1 MIQRWDRDPL
11 VQLLLCSGTLE
22 HVEEEDERELES
34 EYEVKEV
41 CLTPPLS
48 PTSESTSSSS
58 INSQSLSPQP
68 SSPTSLE
75 FPEDTRRLDEDFPDS
90 SALSLVDQDIE
101 EENDEELQQLQPQPL
116 LQCNAFAPWM
126 CVFDLDDENDTAD
139 PQLREGGASPS
150 SPAKQ
155 PLHLEPQP
163 PAETQSSLSTQNDS
177 DANPRRCGASASN
190 WLEDVHSGMMNQFFV
205 CLDPSYGR
213 VMTIDEER
221 VVTDEN
227 DPPSP
232 PNNHH
237 LPPALLPRSIPISS
251 SNNAPPC
258 QYFTNFATEHNVEAI
273 YLPVCLLHPDINRR
287 IFRSWA
293 FNLLMLGD
301 RSNFGYFVDVLSLT
315 PIYTSFLLTIHTQT
329 EDSGA
334 AAGNVGAQTRRRVA
348 PQATASMSLTPDAAA
363 ALTKKVQPKPHSG
376 VRHEESRAVTS
387 ADAQDIIQVKTPGA
401 DRSALKDLPALRDAP
416 PTKREE
422 LFVMKLKLCSV
433 IFSFDDPTAD
443 KRGKDMKRQTLLEL
457 VDYVNTPAGQKIFS
471 ESVMGDLMAMVSA
484 NVCRALPPATDDFDP
499 EEDEPV
505 LEPAWP
511 HLQVAYEFFL
521 RFIVS
526 SEVNAKAAKKY
537 VDQKFC
543 LQLVELFDSEDPRE
557 RDYLKTI
564 LHRIYG
570 KFMSHR
576 SFIRRAISNVF
587 YRFVYETERHNG
599 IGELLEILGSII
611 NGFAIPLKKEHLQF
625 LVRALIPLHKPKCV
639 ALYHQQLSYCIIQ
652 YVEKDADTA
661 TPILNGFF
669 KCWPWSCS
677 GKQVMFLNE
686 LEEILELLGADQLSQ
701 VSTMLFT
708 NLARCLDSDHF
719 QVVERALFLWN
730 NEHLVNSGCLSRLN
744 AHTVLPIIYGPL
756 YKNSSGH
763 WNATVEGLAQNV
775 LKMYMEYD
783 LALYDKC
790 TAAYFREEEE
800 AKKRLEALSS
810 KWNEIEQ
817 AAMQQNPLAAK

>member
-1 MIQRWDRDPL
+1 M
-11 VQLLLCSGTLE
+11 
-22 HVEEEDERELES
+22 
-34 EYEVKEV
+34 
-41 CLTPPLS
+41 
-48 PTSESTSSSS
+48 
-58 INSQSLSPQP
+58 
-68 SSPTSLE
+68 
-75 FPEDTRRLDEDFPDS
+75 RR
-90 SALSLVDQDIE
+90 
-101 EENDEELQQLQPQPL
+101 
-116 LQCNAFAPWM
+116 
-126 CVFDLDDENDTAD
+126 
-139 PQLREGGASPS
+139 
-150 SPAKQ
+150 
-155 PLHLEPQP
+155 P
-163 PAETQSSLSTQNDS
+163 PA
-177 DANPRRCGASASN
+177 AA
-190 WLEDVHSGMMNQFFV
+190 
-205 CLDPSYGR
+205 PS
-213 VMTIDEER
+213 V
-221 VVTDEN
+221 
-227 DPPSP
+227 
-232 PNNHH
+232 
-237 LPPALLPRSIPISS
+237 PAP
-251 SNNAPPC
+251 APAVP
-258 QYFTNFATEHNVEAI
+258 QVPQKA
-273 YLPVCLLHPDINRR
+273 P
-287 IFRSWA
+287 
-293 FNLLMLGD
+293 
-301 RSNFGYFVDVLSLT
+301 
-315 PIYTSFLLTIHTQT
+315 
-329 EDSGA
+329 
-334 AAGNVGAQTRRRVA
+334 AQ
-348 PQATASMSLTPDAAA
+348 
-363 ALTKKVQPKPHSG
+363 VQPAARPPVNRMPPGAEDPEK
-376 VRHEESRAVTS
+376 VMV
-387 ADAQDIIQVKTPGA
+387 QVPGA
-401 DRSALKDLPALRDAP
+401 DRAALRELAALRDAP
-416 PTKREE
+416 PAKREE
-422 LFVMKLKLCSV
+422 LFIQKLKLCSV
-433 IFSFDDPTAD
+433 IFSFDDPTSSAE

-457 VDYVNTPAGQKIFS
+457 VDYVNTPAGQKIFT
-471 ESVMGDLMAMVSA
+471 ESVMGDLMACISA

-499 EEDEPV
+499 EEDKPV

-677 GKQVMFLNE
+677 NKQVMFLNE
-686 LEEILELLGADQLSQ
+686 LEEILELLGADQLAH
-701 VSTMLFT
+701 VSNMLFT
-708 NLARCLDSDHF
+708 NLARCLDCDHF

-730 NEHLVNSGCLSRLN
+730 NEHLVNSGCLSRLH
-744 AHTVLPIIYGPL
+744 AQTVLPIIYGPL

-783 LALYDKC
+783 LVLYDSC
-790 TAAYFREEEE
+790 TKLYFEEEE
-800 AKKRLEALSS
+800 VAKRKLEVISQ
-810 KWNEIEQ
+810 KWNSIEKI
-817 AAMQQNPLAAK
+817 AMANKALIAK

>member
-1 MIQRWDRDPL
+1 MMRLKGMGKSNKQKGSSKDDSNNNATAAAASTNNPPPPPATDKAAASRGSKSS
-11 VQLLLCSGTLE
+11 SGGSSTG
-22 HVEEEDERELES
+22 S
-34 EYEVKEV
+34 AS
-41 CLTPPLS
+41 S
-48 PTSESTSSSS
+48 PAHGGSHSSSS
-58 INSQSLSPQP
+58 GHKKNSSSEGSAASAPKRKSSHDSTTPQP
-68 SSPTSLE
+68 MDVSAPTS
-75 FPEDTRRLDEDFPDS
+75 TTTH
-90 SALSLVDQDIE
+90 V
-101 EENDEELQQLQPQPL
+101 
-116 LQCNAFAPWM
+116 
-126 CVFDLDDENDTAD
+126 
-139 PQLREGGASPS
+139 
-150 SPAKQ
+150 
-155 PLHLEPQP
+155 
-163 PAETQSSLSTQNDS
+163 
-177 DANPRRCGASASN
+177 
-190 WLEDVHSGMMNQFFV
+190 
-205 CLDPSYGR
+205 
-213 VMTIDEER
+213 
-221 VVTDEN
+221 
-227 DPPSP
+227 
-232 PNNHH
+232 
-237 LPPALLPRSIPISS
+237 
-251 SNNAPPC
+251 
-258 QYFTNFATEHNVEAI
+258 
-273 YLPVCLLHPDINRR
+273 
-287 IFRSWA
+287 
-293 FNLLMLGD
+293 
-301 RSNFGYFVDVLSLT
+301 
-315 PIYTSFLLTIHTQT
+315 
-329 EDSGA
+329 
-334 AAGNVGAQTRRRVA
+334 
-348 PQATASMSLTPDAAA
+348 
-363 ALTKKVQPKPHSG
+363 
-376 VRHEESRAVTS
+376 
-387 ADAQDIIQVKTPGA
+387 QVKVPGM
-401 DRSALKDLPALRDAP
+401 DRSALKELPALRDAP
-416 PTKREE
+416 PAKREE
-422 LFVMKLKLCSV
+422 LFVLKLQLCSV
-433 IFSFDDPTAD
+433 IFSFDDPTSE

-457 VDYVNTPAGQKIFS
+457 VDYVNTPAGQKIFT
-471 ESVMGDLMAMVSA
+471 ESVMSDLMAMVSA

-661 TPILNGFF
+661 TPILTGFF

-686 LEEILELLGADQLSQ
+686 LEEILELLGADQLAQ

-744 AHTVLPIIYGPL
+744 AQAVLPIIYGPL

-783 LALYDKC
+783 LVLYDKC

-800 AKKRLEALSS
+800 AKRKLAAIEDRWSA
-810 KWNEIEQ
+810 IEQ
-817 AAMQQNPLAAK
+817 IASTSQPAISVK

>member
-1 MIQRWDRDPL
+1 MCVYDLDAACSSDTASIAPKTRGMLPDDWQQTYAQGLLPKVMKIFHFNEPSNDYHLPL
-11 VQLLLCSGTLE
+11 GPP
-22 HVEEEDERELES
+22 VEEPPKKISRKRSRRTLATRRREA
-34 EYEVKEV
+34 
-41 CLTPPLS
+41 
-48 PTSESTSSSS
+48 
-58 INSQSLSPQP
+58 P
-68 SSPTSLE
+68 SSWQPI
-75 FPEDTRRLDEDFPDS
+75 DDS
-90 SALSLVDQDIE
+90 STFCSISE
-101 EENDEELQQLQPQPL
+101 ETVEVLY
-116 LQCNAFAPWM
+116 
-126 CVFDLDDENDTAD
+126 V
-139 PQLREGGASPS
+139 S
-150 SPAKQ
+150 
-155 PLHLEPQP
+155 
-163 PAETQSSLSTQNDS
+163 
-177 DANPRRCGASASN
+177 
-190 WLEDVHSGMMNQFFV
+190 
-205 CLDPSYGR
+205 
-213 VMTIDEER
+213 
-221 VVTDEN
+221 
-227 DPPSP
+227 PPSP
-232 PNNHH
+232 KRAQGS
-237 LPPALLPRSIPISS
+237 LSVPPAAAQQVARQVQAPSPR
-251 SNNAPPC
+251 
-258 QYFTNFATEHNVEAI
+258 
-273 YLPVCLLHPDINRR
+273 
-287 IFRSWA
+287 
-293 FNLLMLGD
+293 
-301 RSNFGYFVDVLSLT
+301 
-315 PIYTSFLLTIHTQT
+315 
-329 EDSGA
+329 
-334 AAGNVGAQTRRRVA
+334 
-348 PQATASMSLTPDAAA
+348 
-363 ALTKKVQPKPHSG
+363 K
-376 VRHEESRAVTS
+376 S
-387 ADAQDIIQVKTPGA
+387 ADAPV
-401 DRSALKDLPALRDAP
+401 DRSALKELPPLRDAA

-422 LFVMKLKLCSV
+422 LFVTKLKLCSV
-433 IFSFDDPTAD
+433 IFSFDDPTSD

-457 VDYVNTPAGQKIFS
+457 VDYVNTPSGQKIFT

-744 AHTVLPIIYGPL
+744 AQTVLPLIYGPL

-783 LALYDKC
+783 LALYDRC

-800 AKKRLEALSS
+800 AKVKLVALSE
-810 KWNEIEQ
+810 KWAAIEKQ
-817 AAMQQNPLAAK
+817 AAMKAPAILAK

>member
-1 MIQRWDRDPL
+1 MNGS
-11 VQLLLCSGTLE
+11 VQ
-22 HVEEEDERELES
+22 DN
-34 EYEVKEV
+34 YF
-41 CLTPPLS
+41 PQ
-48 PTSESTSSSS
+48 SS
-58 INSQSLSPQP
+58 
-68 SSPTSLE
+68 
-75 FPEDTRRLDEDFPDS
+75 
-90 SALSLVDQDIE
+90 
-101 EENDEELQQLQPQPL
+101 
-116 LQCNAFAPWM
+116 WM
-126 CVFDLDDENDTAD
+126 CVYDLDTVCNAD
-139 PQLREGGASPS
+139 FSFLSPEHLYSDSVNHASAQTGLVPSVYDSFGSPS
-150 SPAKQ
+150 TPDEPKETDEYH
-155 PLHLEPQP
+155 PIHDFLRPLEPD
-163 PAETQSSLSTQNDS
+163 PAAPYRTPRRRKKSRTRIRSHHPALVESCCETISEEMEDIEVIHLRVRPSTVGARLPSWHIRLISLLTRPYYSLLQTPESETQ
-177 DANPRRCGASASN
+177 
-190 WLEDVHSGMMNQFFV
+190 
-205 CLDPSYGR
+205 
-213 VMTIDEER
+213 
-221 VVTDEN
+221 
-227 DPPSP
+227 
-232 PNNHH
+232 
-237 LPPALLPRSIPISS
+237 
-251 SNNAPPC
+251 
-258 QYFTNFATEHNVEAI
+258 
-273 YLPVCLLHPDINRR
+273 
-287 IFRSWA
+287 
-293 FNLLMLGD
+293 
-301 RSNFGYFVDVLSLT
+301 
-315 PIYTSFLLTIHTQT
+315 
-329 EDSGA
+329 A
-334 AAGNVGAQTRRRVA
+334 AAQADQKRRA
-348 PQATASMSLTPDAAA
+348 PRANQSMSLAPAAA
-363 ALTKKVQPKPHSG
+363 QAISAQLQKETAAGVRKTPNRPAGQPVGEMEKVQ
-376 VRHEESRAVTS
+376 
-387 ADAQDIIQVKTPGA
+387 IQTPGA

-457 VDYVNTPAGQKIFS
+457 VDYVNTPAGQKIFT

-669 KCWPWSCS
+669 KCWPWSNS

-686 LEEILELLGADQLSQ
+686 LEEILELLGADQLAQ

-744 AHTVLPIIYGPL
+744 AQTVLPIIYGPL

-800 AKKRLEALSS
+800 AKKKLEALNE
-810 KWNEIEQ
+810 KWHTIEQ
-817 AAMQQNPLAAK
+817 MAAAQHPALMAR

>member
-1 MIQRWDRDPL
+1 MGKKHKDKGGGDSSSDNT
-11 VQLLLCSGTLE
+11 SG
-22 HVEEEDERELES
+22 S
-34 EYEVKEV
+34 S
-41 CLTPPLS
+41 PPPPQAAARAASGSSATSSKGGGGSSNNIKVASSSGSIKTGVPPQDSSKPARSLS
-48 PTSESTSSSS
+48 ATSTSSSKGGGGGG
-58 INSQSLSPQP
+58 QQ
-68 SSPTSLE
+68 
-75 FPEDTRRLDEDFPDS
+75 
-90 SALSLVDQDIE
+90 
-101 EENDEELQQLQPQPL
+101 EL
-116 LQCNAFAPWM
+116 
-126 CVFDLDDENDTAD
+126 
-139 PQLREGGASPS
+139 
-150 SPAKQ
+150 
-155 PLHLEPQP
+155 
-163 PAETQSSLSTQNDS
+163 
-177 DANPRRCGASASN
+177 
-190 WLEDVHSGMMNQFFV
+190 
-205 CLDPSYGR
+205 
-213 VMTIDEER
+213 ER
-221 VVTDEN
+221 V
-227 DPPSP
+227 
-232 PNNHH
+232 H
-237 LPPALLPRSIPISS
+237 
-251 SNNAPPC
+251 
-258 QYFTNFATEHNVEAI
+258 
-273 YLPVCLLHPDINRR
+273 
-287 IFRSWA
+287 
-293 FNLLMLGD
+293 
-301 RSNFGYFVDVLSLT
+301 
-315 PIYTSFLLTIHTQT
+315 
-329 EDSGA
+329 
-334 AAGNVGAQTRRRVA
+334 
-348 PQATASMSLTPDAAA
+348 
-363 ALTKKVQPKPHSG
+363 VQN
-376 VRHEESRAVTS
+376 
-387 ADAQDIIQVKTPGA
+387 PGA
-401 DRSALKDLPALRDAP
+401 DRTALKELPALRDAP
-416 PTKREE
+416 PAKREE
-422 LFVMKLKLCSV
+422 LFILKLKLCSV
-433 IFSFDDPTAD
+433 IFSFDDPMAD

-457 VDYVNTPAGQKIFS
+457 VDYVNTPAGQKIFT
-471 ESVMGDLMAMVSA
+471 ESVMGDLMMMVSS

-669 KCWPWSCS
+669 KCWPWSSS

-701 VSTMLFT
+701 VSDMLFT

-744 AHTVLPIIYGPL
+744 AQAVLPIIYGPL

-783 LALYDKC
+783 LVLYDRC
-790 TAAYFREEEE
+790 TANYFKDEEE
-800 AKKRLEALSS
+800 AKRKLIA
-810 KWNEIEQ
+810 IEDRWS
-817 AAMQQNPLAAK
+817 AIEHTASTNTPSISVK

>member
-1 MIQRWDRDPL
+1 MTTTLKLFFIGCVNCCDIRWIFAEAFNKF
-11 VQLLLCSGTLE
+11 VF
-22 HVEEEDERELES
+22 EDLKYPVTHIS
-34 EYEVKEV
+34 F
-41 CLTPPLS
+41 
-48 PTSESTSSSS
+48 
-58 INSQSLSPQP
+58 SQNQQ
-68 SSPTSLE
+68 
-75 FPEDTRRLDEDFPDS
+75 ED
-90 SALSLVDQDIE
+90 
-101 EENDEELQQLQPQPL
+101 
-116 LQCNAFAPWM
+116 
-126 CVFDLDDENDTAD
+126 
-139 PQLREGGASPS
+139 
-150 SPAKQ
+150 
-155 PLHLEPQP
+155 QP
-163 PAETQSSLSTQNDS
+163 PPAAPAPIPAPASKPASRGM
-177 DANPRRCGASASN
+177 RR
-190 WLEDVHSGMMNQFFV
+190 
-205 CLDPSYGR
+205 
-213 VMTIDEER
+213 
-221 VVTDEN
+221 
-227 DPPSP
+227 
-232 PNNHH
+232 
-237 LPPALLPRSIPISS
+237 PPA
-251 SNNAPPC
+251 
-258 QYFTNFATEHNVEAI
+258 
-273 YLPVCLLHPDINRR
+273 
-287 IFRSWA
+287 
-293 FNLLMLGD
+293 
-301 RSNFGYFVDVLSLT
+301 
-315 PIYTSFLLTIHTQT
+315 
-329 EDSGA
+329 A
-334 AAGNVGAQTRRRVA
+334 A
-348 PQATASMSLTPDAAA
+348 ASMSIPATSAAQIQQKSA
-363 ALTKKVQPKPHSG
+363 VQIQPA
-376 VRHEESRAVTS
+376 VRPAVTRLPS
-387 ADAQDIIQVKTPGA
+387 GSDDPEKVMVQVPGA
-401 DRSALKDLPALRDAP
+401 DRSALKELPALRDAP
-416 PTKREE
+416 PAKREE
-422 LFVMKLKLCSV
+422 LLILKLKLCSV

-457 VDYVNTPAGQKIFS
+457 VDYVNTPAGQKIFT
-471 ESVMGDLMAMVSA
+471 ESVMGDLMACISA

-677 GKQVMFLNE
+677 NKQVMFLNE
-686 LEEILELLGADQLSQ
+686 LEEILELLGADQLAQ

-744 AHTVLPIIYGPL
+744 AQMVLPIIYGPL

-783 LALYDKC
+783 LVLYDKC
-790 TAAYFREEEE
+790 TASYFREEEE
-800 AKKRLEALSS
+800 AKRKLEAITE
-810 KWNEIEQ
+810 KWESFEKIAIANK
-817 AAMQQNPLAAK
+817 AVVVK

>member
-1 MIQRWDRDPL
+1 MMRRGKKGGSKKGKNDAPAAA
-11 VQLLLCSGTLE
+11 
-22 HVEEEDERELES
+22 
-34 EYEVKEV
+34 
-41 CLTPPLS
+41 TP
-48 PTSESTSSSS
+48 
-58 INSQSLSPQP
+58 
-68 SSPTSLE
+68 
-75 FPEDTRRLDEDFPDS
+75 
-90 SALSLVDQDIE
+90 
-101 EENDEELQQLQPQPL
+101 
-116 LQCNAFAPWM
+116 
-126 CVFDLDDENDTAD
+126 
-139 PQLREGGASPS
+139 
-150 SPAKQ
+150 
-155 PLHLEPQP
+155 
-163 PAETQSSLSTQNDS
+163 
-177 DANPRRCGASASN
+177 
-190 WLEDVHSGMMNQFFV
+190 
-205 CLDPSYGR
+205 
-213 VMTIDEER
+213 
-221 VVTDEN
+221 
-227 DPPSP
+227 
-232 PNNHH
+232 
-237 LPPALLPRSIPISS
+237 PPALAAPAGVPGITDGKKIRPTLGSSQNSMSIPAGQSGFVA
-251 SNNAPPC
+251 NA
-258 QYFTNFATEHNVEAI
+258 N
-273 YLPVCLLHPDINRR
+273 
-287 IFRSWA
+287 
-293 FNLLMLGD
+293 
-301 RSNFGYFVDVLSLT
+301 RSNERDSNRHIAHQLPSVGS
-315 PIYTSFLLTIHTQT
+315 PI
-329 EDSGA
+329 
-334 AAGNVGAQTRRRVA
+334 
-348 PQATASMSLTPDAAA
+348 
-363 ALTKKVQPKPHSG
+363 
-376 VRHEESRAVTS
+376 S
-387 ADAQDIIQVKTPGA
+387 AMKE
-401 DRSALKDLPALRDAP
+401 LPALRDAP
-416 PTKREE
+416 PAKREE
-422 LFVMKLKLCSV
+422 LFIKKLQLCGV
-433 IFSFDDPTAD
+433 IFSFDDPTSD

-457 VDYVNTPAGQKIFS
+457 VDYVNTPAGQKIFT
-471 ESVMGDLMAMVSA
+471 ESVMADLMAMVSA

-537 VDQKFC
+537 VDQRFC

-639 ALYHQQLSYCIIQ
+639 GLYHQQLSYCIIQ

-677 GKQVMFLNE
+677 GKQVLFLNE
-686 LEEILELLGADQLSQ
+686 LEEILELLGADQLAQISK
-701 VSTMLFT
+701 TLFT

-744 AHTVLPIIYGPL
+744 AQTVLPIIYGPL

-763 WNATVEGLAQNV
+763 WNATVEGLAQGV

-783 LALYDKC
+783 LVLYDKC
-790 TAAYFREEEE
+790 TTAYFKEEEE
-800 AKKRLEALSS
+800 AKRKIDVIADRWGA
-810 KWNEIEQ
+810 IEE
-817 AAMQQNPLAAK
+817 MAKVNQSRQIMAG

>member
-1 MIQRWDRDPL
+1 M
-11 VQLLLCSGTLE
+11 
-22 HVEEEDERELES
+22 
-34 EYEVKEV
+34 
-41 CLTPPLS
+41 
-48 PTSESTSSSS
+48 
-58 INSQSLSPQP
+58 
-68 SSPTSLE
+68 
-75 FPEDTRRLDEDFPDS
+75 RR
-90 SALSLVDQDIE
+90 V
-101 EENDEELQQLQPQPL
+101 
-116 LQCNAFAPWM
+116 
-126 CVFDLDDENDTAD
+126 VGKG
-139 PQLREGGASPS
+139 R
-150 SPAKQ
+150 KK
-155 PLHLEPQP
+155 
-163 PAETQSSLSTQNDS
+163 NDS
-177 DANPRRCGASASN
+177 DTPDESGAKAKGLQRAGRGTQSISIPASQAGKIAKQAGAKIGEVATTAAVPDEAEHTAPVARPDGVETIQAPRVGS
-190 WLEDVHSGMMNQFFV
+190 
-205 CLDPSYGR
+205 DPSC
-213 VMTIDEER
+213 MKE
-221 VVTDEN
+221 
-227 DPPSP
+227 
-232 PNNHH
+232 
-237 LPPALLPRSIPISS
+237 LPP
-251 SNNAPPC
+251 
-258 QYFTNFATEHNVEAI
+258 
-273 YLPVCLLHPDINRR
+273 
-287 IFRSWA
+287 
-293 FNLLMLGD
+293 
-301 RSNFGYFVDVLSLT
+301 
-315 PIYTSFLLTIHTQT
+315 
-329 EDSGA
+329 
-334 AAGNVGAQTRRRVA
+334 
-348 PQATASMSLTPDAAA
+348 
-363 ALTKKVQPKPHSG
+363 
-376 VRHEESRAVTS
+376 
-387 ADAQDIIQVKTPGA
+387 
-401 DRSALKDLPALRDAP
+401 LRDAP
-416 PTKREE
+416 PAKREE
-422 LFVMKLKLCSV
+422 LFISKLRLCGV
-433 IFSFDDPTAD
+433 IYSFDDPTAD

-457 VDYVNTPAGQKIFS
+457 VDYVNTPAGQKIFT
-471 ESVMGDLMAMVSA
+471 ENVMGDLMAMVSA

-661 TPILNGFF
+661 IPILEGFF

-686 LEEILELLGADQLSQ
+686 LEEILELLGADQLAQ
-701 VSTMLFT
+701 VSTTLFS

-744 AHTVLPIIYGPL
+744 AETVLPIIYGPL

-783 LALYDKC
+783 LVLYDKC

-800 AKKRLEALSS
+800 AKRKLDTIGEKWKGFEKDALAN
-810 KWNEIEQ
+810 KPVV
-817 AAMQQNPLAAK
+817 AR

>member
-1 MIQRWDRDPL
+1 MSPRERVDSDYDCR
-11 VQLLLCSGTLE
+11 VQDESSGPNGSVDSTDKRQGAVVPRLRPFERLLRLSEAISLIDCNPCVSLFHGRSLQNV
-22 HVEEEDERELES
+22 HDES
-34 EYEVKEV
+34 ESGHHTEVKKV
-41 CLTPPLS
+41 RALHL
-48 PTSESTSSSS
+48 SSS
-58 INSQSLSPQP
+58 IETVTDALCETYTNGIIHSMLRKSGQPMKKSNFVPDLSRPILPGQSFPHPAATNGILTWTGHQPLAPYPAPAAKRKKKQSDHDFQIPPALHNSNSRVGVSSALRYDSIPILNDAAAPAPAPPPPAAAADSAKKGNKVEEATRRPVAARQSLSIPAGTGSLLVADAPRAHNIQHQP
-68 SSPTSLE
+68 GPTAPVGGGQQ
-75 FPEDTRRLDEDFPDS
+75 FPIVGS
-90 SALSLVDQDIE
+90 
-101 EENDEELQQLQPQPL
+101 
-116 LQCNAFAPWM
+116 
-126 CVFDLDDENDTAD
+126 
-139 PQLREGGASPS
+139 
-150 SPAKQ
+150 
-155 PLHLEPQP
+155 
-163 PAETQSSLSTQNDS
+163 
-177 DANPRRCGASASN
+177 
-190 WLEDVHSGMMNQFFV
+190 
-205 CLDPSYGR
+205 
-213 VMTIDEER
+213 
-221 VVTDEN
+221 
-227 DPPSP
+227 PPS
-232 PNNHH
+232 
-237 LPPALLPRSIPISS
+237 A
-251 SNNAPPC
+251 
-258 QYFTNFATEHNVEAI
+258 
-273 YLPVCLLHPDINRR
+273 
-287 IFRSWA
+287 
-293 FNLLMLGD
+293 M
-301 RSNFGYFVDVLSLT
+301 
-315 PIYTSFLLTIHTQT
+315 
-329 EDSGA
+329 
-334 AAGNVGAQTRRRVA
+334 
-348 PQATASMSLTPDAAA
+348 
-363 ALTKKVQPKPHSG
+363 
-376 VRHEESRAVTS
+376 
-387 ADAQDIIQVKTPGA
+387 
-401 DRSALKDLPALRDAP
+401 KDLPALRDAP
-416 PTKREE
+416 PAKREE
-422 LFVMKLKLCSV
+422 LFIKKLQLCGV
-433 IFSFDDPTAD
+433 IFSFDDPTSD

-457 VDYVNTPAGQKIFS
+457 VDYVNTPAGQKIFT
-471 ESVMGDLMAMVSA
+471 ESVMADLMQCISA

-526 SEVNAKAAKKY
+526 AEVNAKAAKKY
-537 VDQKFC
+537 VDQRFC

-639 ALYHQQLSYCIIQ
+639 GLYHQQLSYCIIQ

-677 GKQVMFLNE
+677 GKQVLFLNE
-686 LEEILELLGADQLSQ
+686 LEEILELLGADQLAQISK
-701 VSTMLFT
+701 TLFT

-744 AHTVLPIIYGPL
+744 AQTVLPIIYGPL

-783 LALYDKC
+783 LVLYDKC
-790 TAAYFREEEE
+790 TTAYFKEEEE
-800 AKKRLEALSS
+800 AKTKIEAIADRWSAIEEMAATNANKRL
-810 KWNEIEQ
+810 I
-817 AAMQQNPLAAK
+817 AA

>member
-1 MIQRWDRDPL
+1 MGKKHKDK
-11 VQLLLCSGTLE
+11 SG
-22 HVEEEDERELES
+22 DSSRENSSTDSLS
-34 EYEVKEV
+34 S
-41 CLTPPLS
+41 TRSGGSGGGNSQPPS
-48 PTSESTSSSS
+48 IPSAEPTRGRSMSGGSVSSTGSGGSGRVTSSGSLKAQQQDNKSS
-58 INSQSLSPQP
+58 QQQSQS
-68 SSPTSLE
+68 SSRGSKSKNNSGGGGSGGGGG
-75 FPEDTRRLDEDFPDS
+75 RS
-90 SALSLVDQDIE
+90 QDM
-101 EENDEELQQLQPQPL
+101 L
-116 LQCNAFAPWM
+116 
-126 CVFDLDDENDTAD
+126 
-139 PQLREGGASPS
+139 
-150 SPAKQ
+150 
-155 PLHLEPQP
+155 
-163 PAETQSSLSTQNDS
+163 
-177 DANPRRCGASASN
+177 
-190 WLEDVHSGMMNQFFV
+190 
-205 CLDPSYGR
+205 
-213 VMTIDEER
+213 ER
-221 VVTDEN
+221 V
-227 DPPSP
+227 
-232 PNNHH
+232 
-237 LPPALLPRSIPISS
+237 
-251 SNNAPPC
+251 
-258 QYFTNFATEHNVEAI
+258 
-273 YLPVCLLHPDINRR
+273 
-287 IFRSWA
+287 
-293 FNLLMLGD
+293 
-301 RSNFGYFVDVLSLT
+301 
-315 PIYTSFLLTIHTQT
+315 
-329 EDSGA
+329 
-334 AAGNVGAQTRRRVA
+334 RV
-348 PQATASMSLTPDAAA
+348 Q
-363 ALTKKVQPKPHSG
+363 Q
-376 VRHEESRAVTS
+376 
-387 ADAQDIIQVKTPGA
+387 PGA
-401 DRSALKDLPALRDAP
+401 DRSALKELPALRDAP
-416 PTKREE
+416 SAKREE
-422 LFVMKLKLCSV
+422 LFVLKLQLCSV
-433 IFSFDDPTAD
+433 IFSFDDPMAD

-457 VDYVNTPAGQKIFS
+457 VDYVNTPAGQKIFT
-471 ESVMGDLMAMVSA
+471 ESIMGDLMTMVSS

-521 RFIVS
+521 RYIVS

-669 KCWPWSCS
+669 KCWPWSSS

-701 VSTMLFT
+701 VSDMLFG
-708 NLARCLDSDHF
+708 NLSRCLDSDHF

-744 AHTVLPIIYGPL
+744 AQAVLPIIYGPL

-783 LALYDKC
+783 LNLYDRC
-790 TAAYFREEEE
+790 TANYFRDEEE
-800 AKKRLEALSS
+800 AKRKLKALEDRWSD
-810 KWNEIEQ
+810 IEHV
-817 AAMQQNPLAAK
+817 ASTNRPAISVT

>member
-1 MIQRWDRDPL
+1 MRL
-11 VQLLLCSGTLE
+11 VNLKKGTKNKKQ
-22 HVEEEDERELES
+22 EEQQ
-34 EYEVKEV
+34 
-41 CLTPPLS
+41 TPA
-48 PTSESTSSSS
+48 STNSAAQMATKRGNAGARRPPGVASSMS
-58 INSQSLSPQP
+58 IP
-68 SSPTSLE
+68 
-75 FPEDTRRLDEDFPDS
+75 
-90 SALSLVDQDIE
+90 A
-101 EENDEELQQLQPQPL
+101 
-116 LQCNAFAPWM
+116 
-126 CVFDLDDENDTAD
+126 
-139 PQLREGGASPS
+139 GASLQ
-150 SPAKQ
+150 AKMV
-155 PLHLEPQP
+155 
-163 PAETQSSLSTQNDS
+163 
-177 DANPRRCGASASN
+177 RASVGSH
-190 WLEDVHSGMMNQFFV
+190 HSGGGGIGMGGE
-205 CLDPSYGR
+205 SS
-213 VMTIDEER
+213 VMIK
-221 VVTDEN
+221 
-227 DPPSP
+227 
-232 PNNHH
+232 
-237 LPPALLPRSIPISS
+237 
-251 SNNAPPC
+251 
-258 QYFTNFATEHNVEAI
+258 Q
-273 YLPVCLLHPDINRR
+273 
-287 IFRSWA
+287 
-293 FNLLMLGD
+293 
-301 RSNFGYFVDVLSLT
+301 
-315 PIYTSFLLTIHTQT
+315 
-329 EDSGA
+329 
-334 AAGNVGAQTRRRVA
+334 
-348 PQATASMSLTPDAAA
+348 
-363 ALTKKVQPKPHSG
+363 
-376 VRHEESRAVTS
+376 
-387 ADAQDIIQVKTPGA
+387 PGA
-401 DRSALKDLPALRDAP
+401 DRSALKELPALRDAP
-416 PTKREE
+416 PAKREE
-422 LFVMKLKLCSV
+422 LFVLKLKLCSV

-457 VDYVNTPAGQKIFS
+457 VDYVNTPAGQKIFT
-471 ESVMGDLMAMVSA
+471 ESVMSDLMNCIGA

-677 GKQVMFLNE
+677 NKQVMFLNE
-686 LEEILELLGADQLSQ
+686 LEEILELLGADQLAQ

-744 AHTVLPIIYGPL
+744 AQTVLPLIYGPL

-783 LALYDKC
+783 LVLYDKC
-790 TAAYFREEEE
+790 TAAYFRDEEE
-800 AKKRLEALSS
+800 AKRKLETIAKRWDAIEEEAMANKQTLV
-810 KWNEIEQ
+810 
-817 AAMQQNPLAAK
+817 AAN